1 MVNILST
8 YIPAEDEA
16 DKEMYNSSLLNETG
30 KIGVK
35 YNYKAQAV
43 HVPGVSNCYPFWT
56 LITFIISPKSAPPC

>member
-43 HVPGVSNCYPFWT
+43 HVPGVSNCYPF
-56 LITFIISPKSAPPC
+56 